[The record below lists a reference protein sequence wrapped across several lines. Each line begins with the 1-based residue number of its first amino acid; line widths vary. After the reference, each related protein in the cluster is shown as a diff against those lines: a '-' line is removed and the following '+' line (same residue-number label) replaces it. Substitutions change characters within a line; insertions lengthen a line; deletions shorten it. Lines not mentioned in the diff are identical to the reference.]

1 MSKLT
6 VSDVIDEKLVEA
18 FRLVQC
24 MLEDFRA
31 QNYGHAHDWIRHI
44 DSAMSEYTDTHTDDA
59 YSMLHDLLQSGNS
72 GQPVTVHDG
81 YVLVPVE
88 PTDLMVEAMYR
99 HPLSMRGALKAAI
112 SAAPKAP
119 DGWIPVS
126 ERMPDKLIPVMV
138 MYEDGDM
145 WSAIWSG
152 QFWDDGC
159 AIPDPHSITHWR
171 DMPDAPQGV

>member
-18 FRLVQC
+18 LRLVQC

-72 GQPVTVHDG
+72 AQPVTVPDESWRIEAEKQAEIYG
-81 YVLVPVE
+81 QSFVVFRNGEQPQCAD
-88 PTDLMVEAMYR
+88 PTKVV
-99 HPLSMRGALKAAI
+99 I
-112 SAAPKAP
+112 SFT
-119 DGWIPVS
+119 
-126 ERMPDKLIPVMV
+126 DKGLGHNADQDV
-138 MYEDGDM
+138 
-145 WSAIWSG
+145 A
-152 QFWDDGC
+152 
-159 AIPDPHSITHWR
+159 
-171 DMPDAPQGV
+171 